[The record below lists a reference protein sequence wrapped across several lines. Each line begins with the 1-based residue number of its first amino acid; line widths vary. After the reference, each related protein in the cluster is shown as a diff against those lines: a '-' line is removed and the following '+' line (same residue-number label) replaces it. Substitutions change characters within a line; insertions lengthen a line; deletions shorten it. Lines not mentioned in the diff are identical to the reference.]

1 MIETIPAEV
10 IKAVGVTIAE
20 YVFGKVGD
28 KFYETRLAARKIKNI
43 LKADK
48 KYIEEQ
54 FERKELEIL
63 HVEEFLFQEVF
74 QNSIFLYP
82 VSAIPKDRVKL
93 LWGKYRAYMTDKHN
107 IDIDTVSENEDI
119 IKSKLVKCVNNH
131 NESVNKHLLSE
142 SDRIILKTMQ
152 RSQSDLLGYVG
163 QTLDANSELQSTHA
177 KLDYTHKQVEGI
189 LHAFR
194 MDMRHY
200 KLLLMLNLVGII
212 VFATISIIVLPH
224 IIGNLSDLFR
234 GNPDI
239 NTSKLILF
247 NSIIVILAFVLLILI
262 WLFFISLRNVQ
273 KCESR
278 IVHYMESLWEIHFI
292 NYKKRFDLLF
302 ETDEVTTD
310 SDADRDSE

>member
-1 MIETIPAEV
+1 MVEIITAEI
-10 IKAVGVTIAE
+10 IKAVGGTVAE

-28 KFYETRLAARKIKNI
+28 KFYETRLASYKIKNI

-48 KYIEEQ
+48 KYIEQQ
-54 FERKELEIL
+54 FERNELETL
-63 HVEEFLFQEVF
+63 HVEEFLFQEIF
-74 QNSIFLYP
+74 QDSIFLYP

-107 IDIDTVSENEDI
+107 IDINTVNENEDI
-119 IKSKLVKCVNNH
+119 IKSKLGKCVNNH
-131 NESVNKHLLSE
+131 NELVNKHLLSE
-142 SDRIILKTMQ
+142 NDRIILKTMQ
-152 RSQSDLLGYVG
+152 RSQSDLLGYIG

-200 KLLLMLNLVGII
+200 KLLLMLNLIGII
-212 VFATISIIVLPH
+212 VFAIISIIVSPQ
-224 IIGNLSDLFR
+224 IIGNLSDLLLEYS
-234 GNPDI
+234 DL
-239 NTSKLILF
+239 NTLNSILF
-247 NSIIVILAFVLLILI
+247 ISLVVVLAFVLLILI

-273 KCESR
+273 KCENR
-278 IVHYMESLWEIHFI
+278 IVQYMESLWEIHFS
-292 NYKKRFDLLF
+292 NYKRRFDLLF

-310 SDADRDSE
+310 N